1 MNLLLPRKHWVRYAK
16 ARFGVVVAGLA
27 EAGPGS
33 TTPATRS
40 GFPKRFR
47 KCPWGLFFPA
57 PIARLLSTLVVST
70 MAMATEPATPA
81 LYREPFAESFPIRQE
96 QHLQIKAYADNLLQA
111 QAEQAL
117 HSVTPDFSSLAAY
130 ERSLHSYRD
139 RLGDF
144 FGTPP
149 PGAKDGRVIK
159 FLQVGEDAECT
170 VNRVW
175 IEVIDGVEAY
185 GIYLVP
191 KQRKAKAPLLIAQHG
206 GGGNPEAICDLDTR
220 INYRSFGREAV
231 KRGYLVWA
239 PALAMR
245 SVFSGDEPIPH
256 ASRELLDQKLKLAG
270 TSIIGLELHKIIAST
285 RALMKV
291 RPEIDPERV
300 GMTGLSWG
308 GFFTMYATALAPFI
322 KVAAPSGYFRDYAQL
337 LHRAQADDARAADRE
352 VFGSLGHFQAIALIC
367 PRPCLVQI
375 GEQDGALNNLDGARV
390 EAERAAAFYRQLGLA
405 DRFQFQVHPG
415 GHEFEPAAILD
426 FFDRHL

>member
-1 MNLLLPRKHWVRYAK
+1 MRVLLSLLL
-16 ARFGVVVAGLA
+16 LA
-27 EAGPGS
+27 A
-33 TTPATRS
+33 TAATQAAAPAAAS
-40 GFPKRFR
+40 
-47 KCPWGLFFPA
+47 
-57 PIARLLSTLVVST
+57 
-70 MAMATEPATPA
+70 A
-81 LYREPFAESFPIRQE
+81 LYREPFAESFPIRLE
-96 QHLQIKAYADNLLQA
+96 QHLQIKAYADKLLQS
-111 QAEQAL
+111 QADQAL
-117 HSVTPDFSSLAAY
+117 RAVAPDFSSLAAY

-139 RLGDF
+139 RLGNF

-149 PGAKDGRVIK
+149 PGAQEGRVTK
-159 FLQVGEDAECT
+159 FQQVGEDAECT

-175 IEVIDGVEAY
+175 IEVIAGVEAY

-191 KQRKAKAPLLIAQHG
+191 KQRNAKAPLLIAQHG

-245 SVFSGDEPIPH
+245 STFSGDEPIPN

-285 RALMKV
+285 RALMQA
-291 RPEIDPERV
+291 RPEIDSARV

-308 GFFTMYATALAPFI
+308 GFFTLYATALAPFI

-337 LHRAQADDARAADRE
+337 LDRARADDARAADRE

-375 GEQDGALNNLDGARV
+375 GAQDGALNNLDGARV

-415 GHEFEPAAILD
+415 GHEFDPAAILD

>member
-1 MNLLLPRKHWVRYAK
+1 MRLLFRFLLLCLL
-16 ARFGVVVAGLA
+16 LA
-27 EAGPGS
+27 A
-33 TTPATRS
+33 TAATRAAA
-40 GFPKRFR
+40 
-47 KCPWGLFFPA
+47 PA
-57 PIARLLSTLVVST
+57 AAS
-70 MAMATEPATPA
+70 A

-96 QHLQIKAYADNLLQA
+96 QHLQIKAYADKLLQA
-111 QAEQAL
+111 QADQAL
-117 HSVTPDFSSLAAY
+117 RSVAPDFSSLAAY
-130 ERSLHSYRD
+130 ERSLPPYRD
-139 RLGDF
+139 RLGVF

-149 PGAKDGRVIK
+149 PGAREGRITR
-159 FLQVGEDAECT
+159 FQQVGEDAECT

-175 IEVIDGVEAY
+175 IEVIAGVEAY

-231 KRGYLVWA
+231 RRGYLVWA

-245 SVFSGDEPIPH
+245 SVFSGDEPIPN

-285 RALMKV
+285 RALMQA

-337 LHRAQADDARAADRE
+337 LDRARADDARAADRE

-375 GEQDGALNNLDGARV
+375 GAQDGALNNLEGARV

-415 GHEFEPAAILD
+415 GHEFDPAAILD